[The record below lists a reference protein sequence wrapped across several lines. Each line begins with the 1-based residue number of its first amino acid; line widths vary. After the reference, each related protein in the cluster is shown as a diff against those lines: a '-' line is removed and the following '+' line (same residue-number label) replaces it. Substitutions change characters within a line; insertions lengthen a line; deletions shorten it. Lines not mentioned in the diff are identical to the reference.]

1 MLSSHGFRITNDD
14 REEEMEENI
23 QVVSSMIGN
32 LYNMAVDMGCEL
44 ENQNKQLDKDIFKA
58 TENEA
63 RVKSA
68 NERAGKLL

>member
-1 MLSSHGFRITNDD
+1 MCILL
-14 REEEMEENI
+14 
-23 QVVSSMIGN
+23 GN

-44 ENQNKQLDKDIFKA
+44 ENQNKQLGKNIFKA
-58 TENEA
+58 TANEA